1 MSHLD
6 LIRSDT
12 KRKLLEL
19 MKRQGEITLHDA
31 VEVIDRTRPTLRD
44 HLNQMGRDGLVAR
57 RSKQQGRGRPSM
69 CYRLTPVGERLFPE
83 REHAVF
89 AEFLAYLQEQ
99 GREAL
104 IEDFFDSFWKA
115 RLEEIKRRVDGPVDA
130 ADRQQVLDALEAVLR
145 EEGFMPEIQREEK
158 PVTVRECNCPFARI
172 VERTDMPC
180 TAEKCFYEALFDQAE
195 RTSHIPGGDDA
206 CAYELPVLDS

>member
-1 MSHLD
+1 
-6 LIRSDT
+6 
-12 KRKLLEL
+12 
-19 MKRQGEITLHDA
+19 
-31 VEVIDRTRPTLRD
+31 
-44 HLNQMGRDGLVAR
+44 MGRDGLVER
-57 RSKQQGRGRPSM
+57 RSRQQGRGRPSM

-83 REHAVF
+83 RERAVF

-104 IEDFFDSFWKA
+104 IEDFFDSFWEA
-115 RLEEIKRRVDGPVDA
+115 RLEEVKQRVDGPVDA

-145 EEGFMPEIQREEK
+145 EEGFMPEIQVEEEQ
-158 PVTVRECNCPFARI
+158 VTVRECNCPFAQI
-172 VERTDMPC
+172 VETTDMPC
-180 TAEKCFYEALFDQAE
+180 TVEKCFYEALFGQAE